1 MAVVLCLVTFPGNL
15 LVCIAILKDPYKEL
29 KNSFNCFVLQLAL
42 SDLVVGTVTEPLF
55 IVFHTREAMGYPVMQ
70 NVWVIHLSFF
80 ISYTASLLSLAAL
93 TLDRYLNVMSYY
105 KRILST
111 NTVTLISVLIWVI
124 SISLSCLYFLTGF
137 YLFAFMFTN
146 AAFIIIISILTF
158 SYVRIHRRLK
168 LQISRWTWFHQTQIK
183 RNAMSMEKSL
193 NRAFYTTLGI
203 FIAGDDIHH

>member
-1 MAVVLCLVTFPGNL
+1 MAVVLCLATFPGNL

-137 YLFAFMFTN
+137 IILPHQHINVFVRPYSPETQITNISLDLVSPDSDKAKRHVDGKKSQPSVLHYFRNIRNLF
-146 AAFIIIISILTF
+146 ISI
-158 SYVRIHRRLK
+158 S
-168 LQISRWTWFHQTQIK
+168 
-183 RNAMSMEKSL
+183 
-193 NRAFYTTLGI
+193 
-203 FIAGDDIHH
+203 GDDIHH